1 LVEAAILPYF
11 PFVARF
17 RSALRRLAQSPEET
31 RAEGLRHWV
40 STVPE
45 AVRIADAEPRKHQRI
60 AGVIQNIR
68 IDPREGSGYVEATL
82 IDGSGEIVA
91 RWLGR
96 RTMSGIRL
104 GMGVIAEG
112 IIGKSSTGD
121 VMLLNPEYQLVPNPE
136 HE

>member
-1 LVEAAILPYF
+1 
-11 PFVARF
+11 VARF
-17 RSALRRLAQSPEET
+17 RSALKRLAQSPEET
-31 RAEGLRHWV
+31 RSEGLRHWV
-40 STVPE
+40 STIPD
-45 AVRIADAEPRKHQRI
+45 AVRIADVQPRKHQRV
-60 AGVIQNIR
+60 AGVVQNIR

-82 IDGSGEIVA
+82 IDGSGEMIV

-112 IIGKSSTGD
+112 IAGKTPQNEL
-121 VMLLNPEYQLVPNPE
+121 MLLNPEYQLVPNPE